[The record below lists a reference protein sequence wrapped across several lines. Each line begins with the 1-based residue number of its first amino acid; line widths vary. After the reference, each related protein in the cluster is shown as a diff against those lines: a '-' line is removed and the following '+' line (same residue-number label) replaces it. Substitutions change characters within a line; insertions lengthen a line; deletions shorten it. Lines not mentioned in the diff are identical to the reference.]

1 VTVGPVILSVDNA
14 REHLETH
21 GSVYS
26 YRTQDR
32 TTGQTWYRTSRT
44 GEKIGDCEIELAA
57 RVYEW
62 QDLSAALRPFAPR
75 SGFGTV
81 DEWRL
86 AIEDVHGA
94 IEGRGYIYRIT
105 TGDDDAE

>member
-1 VTVGPVILSVDNA
+1 VTGPVILSVDKA

-26 YRTQDR
+26 YRTRDR

-44 GEKIGDCEIELAA
+44 GEKVGDCEIELAA

-62 QDLSAALRPFAPR
+62 QDLMVALRPFVSR
-75 SGFGTV
+75 SGFAGV
-81 DEWRL
+81 LEWMD
-86 AIEDVHGA
+86 AINSVHGET
-94 IEGRGYIYRIT
+94 EGRGYIYRIT
-105 TGDDDAE
+105 ADRGGQR

>member
-1 VTVGPVILSVDNA
+1 MTGPVILSVDDA
-14 REHLETH
+14 RTHLEAH

-44 GEKIGDCEIELAA
+44 GEKVGDCEIELAA

-62 QDLSAALRPFAPR
+62 QDLTAALRPFAPR
-75 SGFGTV
+75 SGFDGV
-81 DEWRL
+81 REWMD
-86 AIEDVHGA
+86 AINDVHG
-94 IEGRGYIYRIT
+94 ETDGRGYIYRIT
-105 TGDDDAE
+105 AYGGPQA